1 MGHDCFNRIV
11 RGAVL
16 MAAVAALVGLGT
28 ACQSP
33 AGGGG
38 GGGGGNGAL
47 GAEAAA
53 GQLTYNQVCQ
63 DCHGTPGRN
72 DGDAPDLEGTS
83 AAAIEAEV
91 TGDDHGGG
99 RIEGFEDRHYDELAA
114 YLNADAVDG
123 GGGADGGDG
132 GGGDGGTGDG
142 GGTDVATACYFATAA
157 EVQTT
162 RESVQTDY
170 ANGVSRE
177 DELFMMSWGCEMNP
191 NVAYDDCVACA
202 SAIIDEVYP

>member
-1 MGHDCFNRIV
+1 M
-11 RGAVL
+11 
-16 MAAVAALVGLGT
+16 
-28 ACQSP
+28 
-33 AGGGG
+33 
-38 GGGGGNGAL
+38 
-47 GAEAAA
+47 
-53 GQLTYNQVCQ
+53 
-63 DCHGTPGRN
+63 
-72 DGDAPDLEGTS
+72 EGTS

-114 YLNADAVDG
+114 YLNADAV
-123 GGGADGGDG
+123 
-132 GGGDGGTGDG
+132 DG